1 MAHGAPKNS
10 WLSWWMEHDAFG
22 GLDASFGA
30 LLLNLEL
37 LWGFAQ
43 LQGAG
48 LPCRRRY
55 KSEKSG
61 LWVDHW
67 HWTRG
72 MIHKMQTLTN
82 SNKLPC
88 PLMVQVQ
95 LHPGVSPTFHM

>member
-1 MAHGAPKNS
+1 MAHSAPKNS

-48 LPCRRRY
+48 
-55 KSEKSG
+55 
-61 LWVDHW
+61 W

-88 PLMVQVQ
+88 PLTVQVQ